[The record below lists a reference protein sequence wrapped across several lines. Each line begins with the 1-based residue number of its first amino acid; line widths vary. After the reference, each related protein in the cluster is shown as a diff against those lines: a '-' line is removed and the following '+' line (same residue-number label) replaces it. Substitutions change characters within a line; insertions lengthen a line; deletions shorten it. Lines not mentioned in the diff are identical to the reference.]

1 MINYKEVLISSIV
14 MLILDFFY
22 LSNSGPSFNKIVKK
36 IQGEEIKF
44 KLNGAIVC
52 YIALVF
58 SLNYF
63 VINKKKNIQ
72 DAFIL
77 GVCIYTVY
85 ESTNHAIFKEWNG
98 LPIYIDSVW
107 GGILFS
113 LTTYLTYEI
122 TKKI

>member
-52 YIALVF
+52 YIALVS

-85 ESTNHAIFKEWNG
+85 ESTNHAIFDEWNG
-98 LPIYIDSVW
+98 LPIYVDSLW

-113 LTTYLTYEI
+113 LTTYLTY
-122 TKKI
+122 KISEKL